1 MTREDLE
8 RLIAQAPH
16 EDLPRLA
23 GDFEAARA
31 ATWGR
36 ILAPRPASAETIP
49 DQNLPVDEAA
59 GRLGVS
65 KDYLYRHADRLPFTV
80 RIGRKLLF
88 SARGLEKWNA
98 QKQRLR

>member
-8 RLIAQAPH
+8 RLIAQAPPD
-16 EDLPRLA
+16 DLPRLV

-31 ATWGR
+31 AAWSR
-36 ILAPRPASAETIP
+36 MLAPRAPAAEAGP
-49 DQNLPVDEAA
+49 DQNLSVEEAA
-59 GRLGVS
+59 SRLGLS
-65 KDYLYRHADRLPFTV
+65 KDYLYRHADRLPFAL

-98 QKQRLR
+98 QKQRR

>member
-8 RLIAQAPH
+8 RLIAQAPP

-31 ATWGR
+31 AAWGR
-36 ILAPRPASAETIP
+36 MLAPRPTAANAGP
-49 DQNLPVDEAA
+49 DQNLSVEEAA

-65 KDYLYRHADRLPFTV
+65 KDYLYRHAERLPFTV

-98 QKQRLR
+98 QRQRQ